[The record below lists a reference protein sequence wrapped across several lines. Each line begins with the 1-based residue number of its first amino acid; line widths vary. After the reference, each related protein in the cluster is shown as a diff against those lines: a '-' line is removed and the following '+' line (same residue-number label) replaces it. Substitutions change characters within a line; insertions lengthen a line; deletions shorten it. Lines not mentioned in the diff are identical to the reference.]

1 MYAGH
6 RGWFS
11 QSVERDLV
19 HIWES
24 EGGAIANK
32 SHQADYLFSSDASH
46 RDTQRIYNSLEY
58 IENKATVFHAS
69 FLRLHTQ
76 LETKTMVTLGNFIL
90 PPPSIHKEIKMK
102 IGNFI
107 WEQDKSSHIQQC
119 TDLEDEPLNP
129 EYKQRSSADLE
140 KSEAL
145 QLHTLHK
152 YPENNMFSEG
162 GFWLWW
168 SYIAARE
175 HPVQTEKSYTSID
188 QLKKFSGELHDFIP
202 DASEYCVL
210 YVHGDCSDFP
220 SIKTVHNKK

>member
-1 MYAGH
+1 MYAGR

-11 QSVERDLV
+11 ESVERDLV

-24 EGGAIANK
+24 EGGAIENT

-102 IGNFI
+102 IGNFL
-107 WEQDKSSHIQQC
+107 WEQDKSSHIQQVSKNII
-119 TDLEDEPLNP
+119 P
-129 EYKQRSSADLE
+129 
-140 KSEAL
+140 
-145 QLHTLHK
+145 
-152 YPENNMFSEG
+152 G
-162 GFWLWW
+162 
-168 SYIAARE
+168 
-175 HPVQTEKSYTSID
+175 YTSID

-210 YVHGDCSDFP
+210 YVHGDCSDFS